1 MRMHLRARHAL
12 EVRGM
17 PDPST
22 SACARAWSALTAA
35 HAILTERLGLALL
48 DATGLSINDFEVLLR
63 LEGVPSPGLRL
74 GDLQD
79 TVRLSQPA
87 LSRIAARLENRA
99 LLRRAGDPTDRR
111 GVVLTITPAGQ
122 RTLRRAAAVH
132 AEIVQAALLDQL
144 TPAEH
149 DQLADLLIRIAE
161 GSPM

>member
-1 MRMHLRARHAL
+1 
-12 EVRGM
+12 M

-22 SACARAWSALTAA
+22 SAGAMAAPDHGDGYACARAWSALTAA
-35 HAILTERLGLALL
+35 HAILTQR
-48 DATGLSINDFEVLLR
+48 
-63 LEGVPSPGLRL
+63 
-74 GDLQD
+74 
-79 TVRLSQPA
+79 A
-87 LSRIAARLENRA
+87 LSRMAARLENRA

>member
-1 MRMHLRARHAL
+1 
-12 EVRGM
+12 M

-22 SACARAWSALTAA
+22 SAGAMAAPDHGDGYACARAWSALTAA
-35 HAILTERLGLALL
+35 HAILT
-48 DATGLSINDFEVLLR
+48 D
-63 LEGVPSPGLRL
+63 
-74 GDLQD
+74 
-79 TVRLSQPA
+79 RLSQPA
-87 LSRIAARLENRA
+87 LSRMAARLENRA

>member
-1 MRMHLRARHAL
+1 MRPGVVGA
-12 EVRGM
+12 
-17 PDPST
+17 DS
-22 SACARAWSALTAA
+22 
-35 HAILTERLGLALL
+35 
-48 DATGLSINDFEVLLR
+48 R

-87 LSRIAARLENRA
+87 LSRMAARLENRA
-99 LLRRAGDPTDRR
+99 LLRRAGVPTDRR

-132 AEIVQAALLDQL
+132 AETVQAALLDQL